1 MEAKVITLPAFYLV
15 GYQVEADV
23 AAFESGLGK
32 RTYHALTVGRDQVL
46 NKRNDHVILMQL
58 YPLTPE
64 FDPKADHF
72 IHMLGYA
79 VSHAK
84 EIPLDMVSHAVPESR
99 YVTYTHT
106 GLESEISRSYD
117 YLYGEWMSATG
128 NEPKDYDFE
137 VWDERYRPDSTDN
150 EIEMF
155 IALK

>member
-1 MEAKVITLPAFYLV
+1 MEAKVITLPAFYVV

-32 RTYHALTVGRDQVL
+32 QTYQTLTAGRDQLL
-46 NKRNDHVILMQL
+46 NKLNDHVILMQL

-64 FDPKADHF
+64 FDPQADRF
-72 IHMLGYA
+72 VHMLGYA
-79 VSHAK
+79 VSHPD

-99 YVTYTHT
+99 YVTYTHK

-117 YLYGEWMSATG
+117 YLY
-128 NEPKDYDFE
+128 
-137 VWDERYRPDSTDN
+137 N